1 MFDEIFTQLQKEI
14 GHQQKKLERV
24 ESKLDANF
32 IQLRLEIQQMGIDMK
47 NMFKQLMIK
56 MDKKNTTMVESVV
69 EELEFKVIFSA
80 PVDNLEDSREEMKRF
95 NDSEITDPKSNLVTL
110 RQTKTNTMEECTKK
124 VQVL

>member
-1 MFDEIFTQLQKEI
+1 MD
-14 GHQQKKLERV
+14 
-24 ESKLDANF
+24 
-32 IQLRLEIQQMGIDMK
+32 IDMRQ
-47 NMFKQLMIK
+47 MFKQLMIK

-80 PVDNLEDSREEMKRF
+80 PIDNLEDSREEMKRF